1 MGLAILPLFSLPSPA
16 PPILKGCT
24 MRTKQLTDEEI
35 REIESWK
42 CKRHKYNI
50 TVPIIAQWNGYNK
63 FHLYAVENHK
73 YPFNERL
80 RRAYTKVIKVFAKRV
95 KTNVRYEKRETK

>member
-1 MGLAILPLFSLPSPA
+1 MGLAILPFFPLKSSPA
-16 PPILKGCT
+16 YLKGFI
-24 MRTKQLTDEEI
+24 MRTKPLTDEEI

-63 FHLYAVENHK
+63 FHLYAVETHK
-73 YPFNERL
+73 YPFTDRL

-95 KTNVRYEKRETK
+95 KPNVRYEKRETK